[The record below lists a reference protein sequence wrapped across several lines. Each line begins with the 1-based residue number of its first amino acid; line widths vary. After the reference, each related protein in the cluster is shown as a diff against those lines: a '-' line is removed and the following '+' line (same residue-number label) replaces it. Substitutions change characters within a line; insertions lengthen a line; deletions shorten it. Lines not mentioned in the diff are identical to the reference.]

1 MAFNLLL
8 LLTHMTLID
17 AMPPEMLIA
26 LALAAAF
33 VVWTVVAVVP
43 VVRPV
48 RVVVV
53 PRTPTRGRRR

>member
-1 MAFNLLL
+1 MAFHLLL
-8 LLTHMTLID
+8 FLTPMTLFD
-17 AMPPEMLIA
+17 AMTPEMLIA

-33 VVWTVVAVVP
+33 VVWTLVVVVP